1 MVPILI
7 VDDSREDALLAQRV
21 LSQCKLLNPAVIL
34 PSGDAC
40 LDYFEGIAPFA
51 IRKLPCLVLLDMIMA
66 PLSGIDVLRKLGPEK
81 EGSLFVM
88 LSGLSDLKSI
98 HQGYQLGARTFLI
111 KPLRA
116 EDVMQMLDAIPAIR
130 VEQRAGG
137 YELLLNHS
145 ATGRVLGVTS
155 GPSKP
160 IKSTS
165 F

>member
-21 LSQCKLLNPAVIL
+21 LAQCKLLNPAIL
-34 PSGDAC
+34 LQSGDQC
-40 LDYFEGIAPFA
+40 LDYFEGVAPF
-51 IRKLPCLVLLDMIMA
+51 RDRELPCLVLLDMVMA
-66 PLSGIDVLRKLGPEK
+66 PLSGLDVLHKLQAQK
-81 EGSLFVM
+81 SGSMFVM
-88 LSGLSDLKSI
+88 LSGLTDLKSI

-116 EDVMQMLDAIPAIR
+116 EDVMQMLDAITAIS
-130 VEQRAGG
+130 VEARAGG
-137 YELLLNHS
+137 YELLLKN
-145 ATGRVLGVTS
+145 S
-155 GPSKP
+155 GARLLDVHRGGGDP

>member
-21 LSQCKLLNPAVIL
+21 LSQCKLLNPAILL

-40 LDYFEGIAPFA
+40 LDYFEGVTPFTD
-51 IRKLPCLVLLDMIMA
+51 RKLPCLVLLDMIMA
-66 PLSGIDVLRKLGPEK
+66 PLSGTDVLRRLGPEK
-81 EGSLFVM
+81 DGSLFIM
-88 LSGLSDLKSI
+88 ISGLTDLKSI

-111 KPLRA
+111 KPLRP
-116 EDVMQMLDAIPAIR
+116 EDVMQMLEAIPAIR

-145 ATGRVLGVTS
+145 AAGRVLGLTS
-155 GPSKP
+155 GTAKP
-160 IKSTS
+160 AESTS

>member
-21 LSQCKLLNPAVIL
+21 LAQCKLLNPAIL
-34 PSGDAC
+34 LQSGDQC
-40 LDYFEGIAPFA
+40 LDYFEGVAPFRD
-51 IRKLPCLVLLDMIMA
+51 RKLPCLVLLDMVMA
-66 PLSGIDVLRKLGPEK
+66 PLSGLDVLQKLQSQK
-81 EGSLFVM
+81 AGSMFVM
-88 LSGLSDLKSI
+88 LSGLTDLKSI

-116 EDVMQMLDAIPAIR
+116 EDVMQMLDAISAIS
-130 VEQRAGG
+130 VEPRAGG
-137 YELLLNHS
+137 YELLLNNPGS
-145 ATGRVLGVTS
+145 ARLLGVHR
-155 GPSKP
+155 GGDP